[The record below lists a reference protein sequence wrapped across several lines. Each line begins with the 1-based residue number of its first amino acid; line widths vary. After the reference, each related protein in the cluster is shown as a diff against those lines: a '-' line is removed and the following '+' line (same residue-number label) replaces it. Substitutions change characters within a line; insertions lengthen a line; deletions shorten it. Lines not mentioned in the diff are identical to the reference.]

1 MSIKQMLKD
10 LFPPLLVRAAR
21 GLTKTGRSSLPEA
34 GRPEWEYVPQGWDA
48 EKTDP
53 AIKGWNVQTV
63 LDAYK
68 AKWETFVKTTQG
80 AGPFGLPPEAV
91 SPPRN
96 ADLPYH
102 NGVMVFGYCLA
113 LASRSKG
120 AVSILDWGG
129 GIGHY
134 YLIARAL
141 LPDLNIEYHCKD
153 VPLLAQHGATLF
165 PEARFHS
172 DESCLLR
179 RYDFVMAGTSLHY
192 ARDWRGTLRGL
203 AGATANYLLVTGLPV
218 VHTAPAYVFVQRP
231 YQYHYDTEYLAWCL
245 NRNEFLQTA
254 RGLGLHLV
262 REFITGYRPPIR
274 GAPEECEYRGYLF
287 RPE

>member
-1 MSIKQMLKD
+1 MASK
-10 LFPPLLVRAAR
+10 
-21 GLTKTGRSSLPEA
+21 
-34 GRPEWEYVPQGWDA
+34 PEWECIPEGWGA
-48 EKTDP
+48 EESDP

-68 AKWETFVKTTQG
+68 AKWDAFLKTTQG
-80 AGPFGLPPEAV
+80 AAPFGLPPEAI
-91 SPPRN
+91 SSASN

-113 LASRSKG
+113 LASRNKE
-120 AVSILDWGG
+120 AVSMLDWGG

-134 YLIARAL
+134 YLISRAL
-141 LPDLNIEYHCKD
+141 LPDLKIEYHCKD
-153 VPLLAQHGATLF
+153 VPLLAQHGASLF
-165 PEARFHS
+165 PEALFHS

-192 ARDWRGTLRGL
+192 ARDWRAALGGL
-203 AGATANYLLVTGLPV
+203 ARATGGYLLVTGLPV

-231 YQYHYDTEYLAWCL
+231 YPYGYDTEYLAWCL
-245 NRNEFLQTA
+245 NRSEFLENA
-254 RGLGLHLV
+254 PGLGLRLV
-262 REFITGYRPPIR
+262 REFITGYRPPIK